1 MQSPEDETEYIALD
15 LSLCEDHAAKIMNG
29 LKQRDLW
36 QFASSDDAGDAIKKF
51 MDRHGILGA
60 GRNKDKEKVPF
71 DPLVEIHMEIIFRT
85 MEGMQEGRMQNGGCP
100 LCAVLNAD
108 EWLNLAMNDMAMHFR
123 AKGWLKGMVN

>member
-1 MQSPEDETEYIALD
+1 MQSPEDNESIINID
-15 LSLCEDHAAKIMNG
+15 LSLCEDHAAKIMSG

-36 QFASSDDAGDAIKKF
+36 QFASDDAGAAVKKF

-60 GRNKDKEKVPF
+60 GRNKDKENVPF
-71 DPLVEIHMEIIFRT
+71 DPLVEIHMEIIFRSLT
-85 MEGMQEGRMQNGGCP
+85 NIGEGDMEPMGCP